1 MQSLLEHFRDSA
13 LDVMSSGAP
22 VEPWMSE
29 FAVFLQSQLPGSVVG
44 ISVLDRPGRTFRHS
58 IFPTLPRAFGQ
69 CLENN
74 VIVSNRGTCGRAIL
88 SGQPIEVPDIAVDER
103 FSPQW
108 RALLIEH
115 GLTSILSTPALGL
128 DGTPQGCIAV
138 LHPVATVLETQQRAL
153 IQLASVLCAKVCL
166 YSRTRESHQLLIGE
180 LEHRMR
186 NIFAVIGGVADLTLR
201 NNPQPKQF
209 REAFGKRLVMMHRAH
224 SIATST
230 EATGL
235 DALLQEVLAPYSKDY
250 DIQYSGPAVLLA
262 PEAASALALVTNE
275 LATNAA
281 KYGALSV
288 PGGRLRVQWS
298 INQESGSGGDTN
310 GAEPQFS
317 LSWVE
322 SNGPRVEEPARKG
335 YGTAMIN
342 GSLRNA
348 FEGSATLMYDPEG
361 FKCQVRASF
370 TDKLGRP
377 VAGVAAQA

>member
-1 MQSLLEHFRDSA
+1 MQSLLENFRDRA

-22 VEPWMSE
+22 VEPWLSE

-58 IFPTLPRAFGQ
+58 IFPTLPRAFGL

-88 SGQPIEVPDIAVDER
+88 SGLPIEVPDIAVDER
-103 FSPQW
+103 FSPPW

-128 DGTPQGCIAV
+128 DGTPQGCVAV
-138 LHPVATVLETQQRAL
+138 LHPVATVLDADQRAL

-166 YSRTRESHQLLIGE
+166 YSRTRETHQLLIGE

-186 NIFAVIGGVADLTLR
+186 NIFAVIGGVADLTLK
-201 NNPQPKQF
+201 NHPTPKLF
-209 REAFGKRLVMMHRAH
+209 REAFSKRLVMMQRAH
-224 SIATST
+224 AIATSPD
-230 EATGL
+230 ETGL
-235 DALLQEVLAPYSKDY
+235 NMLLQEVLAPYARDT
-250 DIQYSGPAVLLA
+250 DILFDGPPLLLA

-288 PGGRLRVQWS
+288 PGGTLKIDWS
-298 INQESGSGGDTN
+298 IDHEDDSPAPS
-310 GAEPQFS
+310 FS

-322 SNGPRVEEPARKG
+322 SNGPPIEQPQRKG
-335 YGTAMIN
+335 YGTVMIN

-348 FEGSATLMYDPEG
+348 FEGSATLIYDPQG
-361 FKCQVRASF
+361 FRCQVIAPF
-370 TDKLGRP
+370 THRLGKQP
-377 VAGVAAQA
+377 S

>member
-1 MQSLLEHFRDSA
+1 MQSLLENFRDRA

-58 IFPTLPRAFGQ
+58 IFPTLPRAFGLS
-69 CLENN
+69 LENN
-74 VIVSNRGTCGRAIL
+74 VIISNRGTCGRAIL
-88 SGQPIEVPDIAVDER
+88 SGLPIEVPDIALEER

-128 DGTPQGCIAV
+128 DGTPQGCVAV
-138 LHPVATVLETQQRAL
+138 LHPVATVLDADQRAL
-153 IQLASVLCAKVCL
+153 IQRASVLCAKVCL
-166 YSRTRESHQLLIGE
+166 YSRTRETHQLLIGE

-186 NIFAVIGGVADLTLR
+186 NLFAVIGGVADLTLK
-201 NNPQPKQF
+201 NHPTPKLF
-209 REAFGKRLVMMHRAH
+209 REAFSKRLVMMQRAH

-230 EATGL
+230 EETSL
-235 DALLQEVLAPYSKDY
+235 HALLQEVLAPYAKDS
-250 DIQYSGPAVLLA
+250 DVQYSGPALLLS
-262 PEAASALALVTNE
+262 PEAAAALALVTNE

-288 PGGRLRVQWS
+288 PGGAVSIDWS
-298 INQESGSGGDTN
+298 IDHKDDSTD
-310 GAEPQFS
+310 PYFS
-317 LSWVE
+317 LTWIE
-322 SNGPRVEEPARKG
+322 SNGPRVEQPGRKG
-335 YGTAMIN
+335 YGTTMIN

-348 FEGSATLMYDPEG
+348 FDGSATLIYDPQG
-361 FKCQVRASF
+361 FQCQVRAPF
-370 TDKLGRP
+370 TGRLGKE
-377 VAGVAAQA
+377 VSLSSAVGVPTHAL

>member
-1 MQSLLEHFRDSA
+1 MQSLLENFRDRA

-22 VEPWMSE
+22 VEPWLSE

-58 IFPTLPRAFGQ
+58 IFPTLPRAFGL

-88 SGQPIEVPDIAVDER
+88 SGLPIEVPDIAVDER
-103 FSPQW
+103 FSPPW

-128 DGTPQGCIAV
+128 DGTPQGCVAV
-138 LHPVATVLETQQRAL
+138 LHPVATVLDADQRAL

-166 YSRTRESHQLLIGE
+166 YSRTRETHQLLIGE

-201 NNPQPKQF
+201 NNPEPKTF

-230 EATGL
+230 EVTGL
-235 DALLQEVLAPYSKDY
+235 DALLQEVLAPYTRDY
-250 DIQYSGPAVLLA
+250 DIQYRGPAVQLA
-262 PEAASALALVTNE
+262 PEAASALALVINE

-288 PGGRLRVQWS
+288 PGGTLRILWS
-298 INQESGSGGDTN
+298 IDQESGSDN
-310 GAEPQFS
+310 SNADPQFS

-335 YGTAMIN
+335 YGTTMIN

-348 FEGSATLMYDPEG
+348 FEGSATLIYDPAG
-361 FKCQVRASF
+361 FRCQVRASF
-370 TDKLGRP
+370 TDKLGKHVSAVP
-377 VAGVAAQA
+377 AQA